1 MVKQGPFKTPASE
14 PVRHVALEQYR
25 ARAQVYDSELEPF
38 EPLRREAIER
48 LSLRPG
54 ETVLDVGCG
63 TGLSFAPLLERLGP
77 SGRIVGI
84 EQCPEM
90 MAKARERVCAE
101 DWPHISLKQ
110 APAEDARWQ
119 GQADAAL
126 FHFTHD
132 ILRRPAALDNVLAHL
147 KPGARVVAT
156 GLQWA
161 APWAWPVNLFVM
173 GAALYSVSSLDGMNR
188 PWSELSTRLQG
199 FEARPTWMGSIFIA
213 TGTWSGPAGVWQA
226 TQSLLPSVSR
236 K

>member
-1 MVKQGPFKTPASE
+1 MVKNAFSAAPPTQ
-14 PVRHVALEQYR
+14 PVRQVALEQYR
-25 ARAQVYDSELEPF
+25 ARANGYDIELGPF
-38 EPLRREAIER
+38 EPLRLEAIER
-48 LSLRPG
+48 LRLQPG

-77 SGRIVGI
+77 GGQVVGI

-90 MAKARERVCAE
+90 MTKARERVGAE
-101 DWPHISLKQ
+101 AWHQVSLVL
-110 APAEDARWQ
+110 APAEDARWR

-173 GAALYSVSSLDGMNR
+173 GAALYSVSSLNGLAQ
-188 PWSELSTRLQG
+188 PWSELATRLEG
-199 FEARPTWMGSIFIA
+199 FEARPTWMGGIFIA
-213 TGTWSGPAGVWQA
+213 TGTWQGPTGAH
-226 TQSLLPSVSR
+226 
-236 K
+236 